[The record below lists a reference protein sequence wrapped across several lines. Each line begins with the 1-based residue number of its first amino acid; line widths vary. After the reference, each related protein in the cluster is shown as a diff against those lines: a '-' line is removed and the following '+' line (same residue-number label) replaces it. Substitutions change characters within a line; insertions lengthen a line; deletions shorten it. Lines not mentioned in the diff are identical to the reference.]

1 MFTWSEDKNHLLKRQ
16 RGIAF
21 EDIAVKIAQ
30 RAVVDLIYDHNPLRY
45 PGQHLLLVL
54 ARGYLYAVPHC
65 RYADGSMRLITIYPS
80 GKLMRQYRLEKGM
93 PNGLL

>member
-21 EDIAVKIAQ
+21 EDIAVKIAP
-30 RAVVDLIYDHNPLRY
+30 RAVVDIIYDHNPLEH
-45 PGQHLLLVL
+45 PGQHLLLVM
-54 ARGYLYAVPHC
+54 ARGYFYAVPHY